1 MRRSSP
7 TRSTRSKLRSMRLTL
22 SLLVCGGMLSACAA
36 RLPAVVE
43 CPPAPAIPESFVS
56 DESQNVDAF
65 LLRVRNLLK
74 RAADWSS
81 GYHQI
86 DQQ

>member
-1 MRRSSP
+1 
-7 TRSTRSKLRSMRLTL
+7 
-22 SLLVCGGMLSACAA
+22 
-36 RLPAVVE
+36 VVE